1 MSLDFQFF
9 PGRVDIGNVIISNG
23 NDKADI
29 TELFKELNINTNVNS
44 LSAVAEFVILDANNF
59 LHSWRPNAGDD
70 ISIEISYSDET
81 KIFGFKILS
90 INNLSNFDSQRA
102 YTFNCV
108 SHFYYK
114 AMHFGV
120 RGAYTGTTSNIA
132 KGLFLENLDND
143 KESFNVWEESS
154 GSQKIVVPEWSLAY
168 TMEWLA
174 RRSKWTD
181 DIVRMKFFQD
191 SNMKY
196 NFMPIESALK
206 RFKEPAF
213 KYTYNLVAATLGKEQ
228 KPNSADTI
236 RAVKDLT
243 MDGSLFNIKRAYDS
257 GKISGTRYA
266 PDIVNKSYDPV
277 GFNYFELFSKE
288 SYLNSLPNFNSYNY
302 EGISQYDVNAS
313 LTQPD
318 VSEFNKV
325 SDASNIR
332 KSSIDMSQSIS
343 IEVVGNQLVDIGQ
356 VIELEVSSPEPVSDS
371 RDDVIDKRFS
381 GLYYVVSKRDV
392 YNEDVHKMAL
402 GLVKESQI
410 GA

>member
-9 PGRVDIGNVIISNG
+9 PGRVDIGSVIINNG

-29 TELFKELNINTNVNS
+29 TELFKELNINTSINS
-44 LSAVAEFVILDANNF
+44 ISAYAEFLILDANNF

-70 ISIEISYSDET
+70 ISIEIGYMDET
-81 KIFGFKILS
+81 KTFGFKILS
-90 INNLSNFDSQRA
+90 INDLNNFDSQRA

-114 AMHFGV
+114 AMHQGI
-120 RGAYTGTTSNIA
+120 RGAYSGSTSSIA
-132 KGLFLENLDND
+132 KNLFLENLDND
-143 KESFNVWEESS
+143 KESFNVWEESA
-154 GSQKIVVPEWSLAY
+154 GSEKIVVPEWSLAY

-174 RRSKWTD
+174 KRSKWTD
-181 DIVRMKFFQD
+181 EDVRMKFFQD

-206 RFKEPAF
+206 RYKEPAF
-213 KYTYNLVAATLGKEQ
+213 KYTYNLIAATLGEEQ

-266 PDIVNKSYDPV
+266 PDIIKKSYNPIS
-277 GFNYFELFSKE
+277 FNYFDTFNKD
-288 SYLNSLPNFNSYNY
+288 SYLNSIPNFNSYNY
-302 EGISQYDVNAS
+302 EGVIQYDVNTS
-313 LTQPD
+313 FTQPD
-318 VSEFNKV
+318 VSELNKV
-325 SDASNIR
+325 SDSSNIR
-332 KSSIDMSQSIS
+332 KSLIDMSQSIS
-343 IEVVGNQLVDIGQ
+343 IEVVGNQIVDIGQ
-356 VIELEVSSPEPVSDS
+356 VVELTVSSPEPVSAS

-381 GLYYVVSKRDV
+381 GKYYVVSKRDV
-392 YNEDVHKMAL
+392 YNEDVHKTAL